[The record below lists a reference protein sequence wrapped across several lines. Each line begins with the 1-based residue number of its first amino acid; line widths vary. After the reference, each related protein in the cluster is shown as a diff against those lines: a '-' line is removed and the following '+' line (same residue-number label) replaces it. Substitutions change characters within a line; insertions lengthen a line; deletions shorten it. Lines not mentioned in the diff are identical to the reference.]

1 MIRRSC
7 EVYESFR
14 EPRHLRLRRSSRRKE
29 IEDEYIKIYNME
41 EHILYRKQ
49 ELGSIHQTLEYYK
62 NKNKIL
68 IWLNKICGVY
78 NDDSE
83 YELLGK
89 YLIGESNVEK
99 KADSKKIIECRLNL
113 KDKKMRLGELYACHC
128 MNLLDHFS
136 YKLLTHV

>member
-1 MIRRSC
+1 M
-7 EVYESFR
+7 
-14 EPRHLRLRRSSRRKE
+14 
-29 IEDEYIKIYNME
+29 
-41 EHILYRKQ
+41 
-49 ELGSIHQTLEYYK
+49 
-62 NKNKIL
+62 

-136 YKLLTHV
+136 YKLLIHV